1 MKPIEAVA
9 FVERHGVVLQS
20 ARGPVPNLA
29 EAVARGPLRGS
40 WWSHRKG
47 KEIFHAAEAVS
58 ESPDVLVCKL
68 IEGKVTFVHRRL
80 WPALVKLAGRFRRK
94 QLTKVWNEHTSSG
107 AHRLRQV
114 TFPSWVPAEVMRE
127 AAGLSISAAE
137 SILSQWPARRQTHCG
152 ERAVEQSVTGGRAPR
167 GRVVARNRCERPRR
181 AFARAALAAER
192 GVRPTRHLARGNRNA
207 G

>member
-94 QLTKVWNEHTSSG
+94 QLAKVWNEHTSSG
-107 AHRLRQV
+107 VHRLRQV

-127 AAGLSISAAE
+127 AAGLSVSEAE
-137 SILSQWPARRQTHCG
+137 SILSQWPALFEGRRTG
-152 ERAVEQSVTGGRAPR
+152 VEEPSDEALQRPSASRRSPGQNGLLAPRAPSR
-167 GRVVARNRCERPRR
+167 TGARR
-181 AFARAALAAER
+181 
-192 GVRPTRHLARGNRNA
+192 
-207 G
+207 